1 MAKSKA
7 ILQTLESIVDHD
19 TDDEEDELIVKKKWV
34 IKELLD
40 KKLENLECESTVN
53 AHKVIRRESV
63 VELKAVFTI
72 KEQKENFSTE
82 EKINESST
90 IGPLCSQDKLL
101 ESVATVKNK
110 IFVKTPIPI
119 IEPHNMVS
127 RRNFAPTVKP
137 NATVEKSS
145 EDIFSIAKKL
155 ETEGPKK
162 KVLPVKFPSNNQAL
176 KQERN
181 KKLKKLSQLKQ
192 NLNEQGY
199 DIGDDAIPKKTESS
213 PPIKIKYTEKNRGD
227 FLTNIPV
234 KSKAPILKVE
244 TIKTTIQRNQ
254 QDVDVESDLSMQLF
268 D

>member
-1 MAKSKA
+1 MP
-7 ILQTLESIVDHD
+7 
-19 TDDEEDELIVKKKWV
+19 
-34 IKELLD
+34 D
-40 KKLENLECESTVN
+40 KKLEDLECESTVD

-72 KEQKENFSTE
+72 PKEQKENFSTE

-145 EDIFSIAKKL
+145 DDIFSIAKKL

-162 KVLPVKFPSNNQAL
+162 KVLPVKSPSNNQAL

-199 DIGDDAIPKKTESS
+199 DIRDDATPKKMESS

-244 TIKTTIQRNQ
+244 TIKTTIQKNQ
-254 QDVDVESDLSMQLF
+254 QDVNVESVLSKIAAFRLKNFQRMISSATLEDEICKEAKF
-268 D
+268 YDGRKLSE